1 VRSAQSENPD
11 LRIVLADTDDGD
23 LEEAV
28 SLALASG
35 EPQVVIRNGLIYGAR
50 LERVAV
56 ADPDSGDDGAG
67 IVRGNVFGSAGTVL
81 FTGATGSLGALFARH
96 LVVEH
101 GVRKLVLVSRRGSG
115 APGSSDLVS
124 ELAGLGAEVRVVA
137 CDAAD
142 RQALA
147 VVLEGIPDLTGVVH
161 AAGVL
166 DDGVITSLTPD
177 RMDTVL
183 RPKVDAALNLHHLT
197 ADRSDLTAFV
207 LFSSGSGTLG
217 APGQGNYA
225 AANAFLDALAAHRRA
240 QGLPAQSLAWGLW
253 DSGMAGR
260 LNDAD
265 RARMDQSGVS
275 PLTAEEGLALFDA
288 ALRSDEA
295 TLVPGKFDL
304 AALRSQGD
312 TVPTVFRG
320 LVPVKARR
328 RQAGTGQADS
338 GLLRRQLAAL
348 PEEEWEATLLDLVL
362 NRAALVLGF
371 GSAQAIEPERA
382 FRELGFDS
390 LAAVELRNGLK
401 DDTGLRLPATLV
413 FDYPTPAALAR
424 HLLDELSGLDAD
436 SAPATVPGTATLL
449 DDDPIAIVGM
459 SCRYPGGVESPEDL
473 WGLVAGGVDAIS

>member
-35 EPQVVIRNGLIYGAR
+35 EPQVAVRGKSAYGAR
-50 LERVAV
+50 LARVAAV
-56 ADPDSGDDGAG
+56 AESSVPGS
-67 IVRGNVFGSAGTVL
+67 VFGSAGTVL
-81 FTGATGSLGALFARH
+81 LTGATGSLGALFARH

-115 APGSSDLVS
+115 AAGASDLVA

-147 VVLEGIPDLTGVVH
+147 TVLESIPDLTGVVH

-197 ADRSDLTAFV
+197 ADRSGLTAFV
-207 LFSSGSGTLG
+207 TFSSAAGTLG

-253 DSGMAGR
+253 ADEAAGMAGE
-260 LNDAD
+260 LSEAD
-265 RARMDQSGVS
+265 LQRMTRTGFRA
-275 PLTAEEGLALFDA
+275 LTPQQGLALFDTATTVPVPALVPIQLDLKALA
-288 ALRSDEA
+288 ANFGSDVPELFRALIRRPVRRAAAAGRSAASALTSALEQRIAGLADDEVEALFLELVRTQAAA
-295 TLVPGKFDL
+295 TLGH
-304 AALRSQGD
+304 
-312 TVPTVFRG
+312 
-320 LVPVKARR
+320 
-328 RQAGTGQADS
+328 S
-338 GLLRRQLAAL
+338 G
-348 PEEEWEATLLDLVL
+348 PE
-362 NRAALVLGF
+362 
-371 GSAQAIEPERA
+371 AIEPDQA
-382 FRELGFDS
+382 FGELGFDS
-390 LAAVELRNGLK
+390 LSAVEFRNGLSEAVGK
-401 DDTGLRLPATLV
+401 RLPATLV
-413 FDYPTPAALAR
+413 FDYPTPTALAQQLTR
-424 HLLDELSGLDAD
+424 EMAGKQD
-436 SAPATVPGTATLL
+436 PATVSVNATAASA

-473 WGLVAGGVDAIS
+473 WGLVAGGV